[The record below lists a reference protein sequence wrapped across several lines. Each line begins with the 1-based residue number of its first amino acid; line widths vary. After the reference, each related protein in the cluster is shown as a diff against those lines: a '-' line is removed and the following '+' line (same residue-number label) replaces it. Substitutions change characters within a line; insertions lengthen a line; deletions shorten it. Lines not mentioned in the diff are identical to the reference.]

1 MNPGS
6 SHPESRG
13 SFSASGWKSKKILSD
28 QQGDQAVNFVAR
40 LRQSETKKNRGCL
53 GVSEKTCVVQG
64 EENLRG
70 RRPAW
75 LIIKMAKGIR
85 GRRRIAS
92 RHCRTT
98 TPYPILTC
106 GPNDSDEKKSST
118 VKPIKDWEDIT
129 CSVCME
135 YPHNAVL
142 LLCSSHDK
150 GCRPYMCGTST
161 RYSNCLDQYKNAYIK
176 VASPHHSQSLQ
187 TNSSQHFDQISGWP
201 VEKCGDLTQLACP
214 LCRGQVKGWTVVES
228 TREYFNTK
236 KRSCVH
242 DKCSFVGVYKELKK
256 HVRSEHLSV
265 NPREVDPDQE
275 QKWRRLERDRERD
288 DVISTITSSMP
299 GSMVFGDYVI
309 EGNPYGLH
317 LGNETGPD
325 SGLEMS
331 IDSDFLNM
339 LLVLHAF
346 GPVTLSKTKK
356 KGREHKESIV
366 SSIRG
371 AVEEYN
377 SIYVFS
383 FENMRNLK
391 FKQFR
396 EQLKSTSRFFL
407 GSNKVMQVAL
417 GRSESDEVRSGLHK
431 VSKLLRGDS
440 GLCLTNMPVEEIQRI
455 FNEYEDYDFART
467 GSIATET
474 VELKE
479 GPLDQFTHEME
490 PFLRKQGMPVR
501 LNKGVVELVGD
512 FVVCEEGNPISPE
525 AARILRLMETK
536 MATFKLHLICR
547 WSPEDF
553 EVYQEG
559 LQGSDIES
567 S

>member
-1 MNPGS
+1 MNWVII
-6 SHPESRG
+6 R
-13 SFSASGWKSKKILSD
+13 
-28 QQGDQAVNFVAR
+28 
-40 LRQSETKKNRGCL
+40 
-53 GVSEKTCVVQG
+53 
-64 EENLRG
+64 
-70 RRPAW
+70 

-106 GPNDSDEKKSST
+106 GPNDLNEKKSST

-187 TNSSQHFDQISGWP
+187 TNSSQHFDQILGWP

-275 QKWRRLERDRERD
+275 QKWRRLEQDRERD

-309 EGNPYGLH
+309 EGNPYGLN
-317 LGNETGPD
+317 LGNETGRD

-346 GPVTLSKTKK
+346 GPG
-356 KGREHKESIV
+356 GR
-366 SSIRG
+366 RG
-371 AVEEYN
+371 HDDGNYN
-377 SIYVFS
+377 DDDDGDNNGMSLV
-383 FENMRNLK
+383 NRLRR
-391 FKQFR
+391 Q
-396 EQLKSTSRFFL
+396 
-407 GSNKVMQVAL
+407 
-417 GRSESDEVRSGLHK
+417 GRVLYERSGRRRRNRM
-431 VSKLLRGDS
+431 VNIG
-440 GLCLTNMPVEEIQRI
+440 
-455 FNEYEDYDFART
+455 
-467 GSIATET
+467 
-474 VELKE
+474 
-479 GPLDQFTHEME
+479 
-490 PFLRKQGMPVR
+490 
-501 LNKGVVELVGD
+501 
-512 FVVCEEGNPISPE
+512 
-525 AARILRLMETK
+525 
-536 MATFKLHLICR
+536 
-547 WSPEDF
+547 
-553 EVYQEG
+553 
-559 LQGSDIES
+559 
-567 S
+567 